1 MHCTNAVPSRVDITF
16 WITSSWPQAN
26 VALHLIDI
34 GSHSGCLEDVV
45 NVLRTAVC
53 AASCKCRWT
62 PVPATPLDGARH
74 CCDRKCRP
82 LDSGPSDDRRSKI
95 QSLKD
100 FGVGSQGLRGVQST
114 RNPLSSSRSACCR
127 LCPAVMDGLLKRL
140 SVSVRCLFCK
150 SVFGTCAHGLLR
162 KEHLLSPLTSRVVCL
177 PLHVPDVEHLG
188 NIFQPHFE
196 VGGGSRHT
204 VLLTKKRPHR
214 VRRAPHLLAHPRGFG
229 DGFCCLLH
237 CG

>member
-1 MHCTNAVPSRVDITF
+1 MVTDSVLSMASLNLVSLTFLLELDDLFPPSIITRSIVQVHFTNAVPSRVDITF
-16 WITSSWPQAN
+16 WITSSCPQAT
-26 VALHLIDI
+26 VVLHLIDI

-53 AASCKCRWT
+53 AASCQCRWT

-74 CCDRKCRP
+74 CCARKCRP

-150 SVFGTCAHGLLR
+150 SVFGTCALGFLR
-162 KEHLLSPLTSRVVCL
+162 KEP
-177 PLHVPDVEHLG
+177 P
-188 NIFQPHFE
+188 QP
-196 VGGGSRHT
+196 SD
-204 VLLTKKRPHR
+204 K
-214 VRRAPHLLAHPRGFG
+214 PRGLPSAP
-229 DGFCCLLH
+229 CA
-237 CG
+237 